1 MALCTAGS
9 CDGDSGGPVVKRI
22 VGSARNRPYYEH
34 QFIVSDG
41 FKCEAQSTIFTRVS
55 NRQILSWIQ
64 KITDTSPLLMVVGGF
79 NDKDLNK
86 VNGLLRSVELITPTG
101 NRFCNTA
108 RSMKWLSGRQF
119 TAKSERVGG

>member
-1 MALCTAGS
+1 MAHLGS
-9 CDGDSGGPVVKRI
+9 CEGDSGGPVVRR
-22 VGSARNRPYYEH
+22 VVESARRRPFYEQH
-34 QFIVSDG
+34 FIVSDG
-41 FKCEAQSTIFTRVS
+41 LVCEAEATIFTRVS

>member
-1 MALCTAGS
+1 
-9 CDGDSGGPVVKRI
+9 
-22 VGSARNRPYYEH
+22 
-34 QFIVSDG
+34 
-41 FKCEAQSTIFTRVS
+41 
-55 NRQILSWIQ
+55 
-64 KITDTSPLLMVVGGF
+64 MVVGGF

-119 TAKSERVGG
+119 TAKSEREGG

>member
-1 MALCTAGS
+1 MAVLGS
-9 CDGDSGGPVVKRI
+9 CDGDSGGPVVRR
-22 VGSARNRPYYEH
+22 VVESARKQPFYEQ

-41 FKCEAQSTIFTRVS
+41 FSCFAEATIFTRVS